1 MASISLLLFFATGVV
16 DILVMS
22 FHCHDLLKTVMSR
35 LDTLERKSQ
44 NQDQLLKENE
54 ELKKIV
60 KGNQA
65 QISELM
71 MTIRNL
77 KVYVYETRKEDVHF
91 QNEISSFNI
100 IKDSTIQEY
109 DKSKTQLQSET
120 YSDLRPEKSV
130 KEDFE
135 KNLKKRIRK
144 YKNTF
149 VSNANENP
157 WMGTL

>member
-1 MASISLLLFFATGVV
+1 MASILLLLFFATCVV
-16 DILVMS
+16 DTLAVS
-22 FHCHDLLKTVMSR
+22 FECHDLLKTVTSS
-35 LDTLERKSQ
+35 LDSWERKSQ
-44 NQDQLLKENE
+44 NLDQFLKENE
-54 ELKKIV
+54 ELRKIV

-77 KVYVYETRKEDVHF
+77 KVHVYETRKEDVHF

-130 KEDFE
+130 KEDLE
-135 KNLKKRIRK
+135 KDLKKRIRK

-149 VSNANENP
+149 VSYANENP